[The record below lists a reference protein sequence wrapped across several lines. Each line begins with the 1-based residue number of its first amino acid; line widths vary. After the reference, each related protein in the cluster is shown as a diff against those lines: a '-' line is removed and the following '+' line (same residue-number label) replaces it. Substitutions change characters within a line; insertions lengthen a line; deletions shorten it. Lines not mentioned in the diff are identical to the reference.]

1 MLLLIRYELLKT
13 FRKWRTYIGFLFV
26 LILVPLIYWG
36 LSLSGD
42 TMINGMTRGLQK
54 NFMFVGSLF
63 NGWFVAHMVMNTLI
77 VHVPLLIV
85 LVSGDLFAGEASAG
99 TFRILLTRP
108 PSRTMIFNVK
118 LFSTIIY
125 VSLFISF
132 LALFTT
138 VLGYIWF
145 GGGALLSL
153 HPEGIV
159 IHPENDVW
167 WRFILAY
174 LLAGWAMC
182 IVASLGLLLS
192 TLVENAIGPIVGFF
206 AILILFLIL
215 GNLPFEFFESI
226 KPYLFTNYMDIW
238 RLAFH
243 NPIDTTE
250 MLRQAGILSIFFLIF
265 TTAAWIIF
273 KKKNVLS

>member
-13 FRKWRTYIGFLFV
+13 FRKWRTYIGFLLV

-42 TMINGMTRGLQK
+42 SMIKGMTQGLQK

-108 PSRTMIFNVK
+108 PSRTRIFNVK

-125 VSLFISF
+125 VGLFISF
-132 LALFTT
+132 LALYTT
-138 VLGYIWF
+138 LLGYLWF
-145 GGGALLSL
+145 GGGSLLSM

-159 IHPENDVW
+159 VHPEHDVW
-167 WRFILAY
+167 WRFLIAY

-182 IVASLGLLLS
+182 TVASLGLLLS

-226 KPYLFTNYMDIW
+226 KPYLFTSYLDIW

-243 NPIDTTE
+243 SPIDTEE
-250 MLRQAGILSIFFLIF
+250 MMRQSGKLSVFFVVF
-265 TTAAWIIF
+265 TTSAWIIF